1 MSTVPAPARHEPT
14 AAGVPHT
21 MTVALPAW
29 THRLLT
35 PAAAQRFPRV
45 EDRAQVALDL
55 ARGNVDAGTGGPFG
69 AALFDL
75 ADGRLVA
82 AGVNL
87 VVPAR
92 TPIAHAEIVALA
104 LAGQAIGTYDVA
116 AVGRYELVASTEPC
130 AMCLGAVPWSGV
142 VSLVCCAR
150 DADAREIGFDE
161 GHKPTDWV
169 DDLRRRGVEVTLD
182 VLRPQA
188 REVLQRYATS
198 GAPIYNAS
206 GRR

>member
-1 MSTVPAPARHEPT
+1 MPVEAERPDRPSPPVP
-14 AAGVPHT
+14 VPHT

-29 THRLLT
+29 THRLII
-35 PAAAQRFPRV
+35 PAAAQRFTHT
-45 EDRAQVALDL
+45 EERARLALDL
-55 ARGNVDAGTGGPFG
+55 ARGNVNAGTGGPFG

-75 ADGRLVA
+75 DDGRLVA

-92 TPIAHAEIVALA
+92 TPIAHAEIVTLA
-104 LAGQAIGTYDVA
+104 LAGQAIGTFDVA
-116 AVGRYELVASTEPC
+116 AAGRFELVSSTEPC

-161 GHKPTDWV
+161 GHKPADWV
-169 DDLRRRGVEVTLD
+169 DDLRARGVEVTLD
-182 VLRPQA
+182 VLRDEGRA
-188 REVLQRYATS
+188 VLRRYVES